1 LKPLADLDPVVVTFW
16 YRAPELLLG
25 ARHYTKAID
34 IWAIGILYS
43 TWKFKLFLPRMYF
56 RRTSDIRA
64 DLPLSPRR
72 HQNVESIS
80 SRSARKDLSSD
91 GLAIR
96 LGRYKKDA
104 RTYDVSKRVDFSGKS
119 LAGYMDKH
127 RLRQD
132 SCAFKLLKKYIL
144 VNKLELKI
152 SSLLIMDPK
161 QRMGSA
167 AAMEDDYFREKGE
180 IPLGKSIPYLLVN
193 KINQKRTLSETGRLF
208 IQNASFWP
216 TRSEKRIKQKLK
228 HNLEK
233 EKNLRRRGYE
243 SISSRQTRKDKAR

>member
-1 LKPLADLDPVVVTFW
+1 LVFYIQLESSNFFCQGCIFA
-16 YRAPELLLG
+16 ELLTSEPIFHC
-25 ARHYTKAID
+25 RQED
-34 IWAIGILYS
+34 IKTSNPYHHDQLEKIFQVMG
-43 TWKFKLFLPRMYF
+43 LP
-56 RRTSDIRA
+56 SDWDDIKKM
-64 DLPLSPRR
+64 PE
-72 HQNVESIS
+72 HMTFQ
-80 SRSARKDLSSD
+80 KDF
-91 GLAIR
+91 
-96 LGRYKKDA
+96 
-104 RTYDVSKRVDFSGKS
+104 KRVDFSGKS

-208 IQNASFWP
+208 IQNASF
-216 TRSEKRIKQKLK
+216 
-228 HNLEK
+228 
-233 EKNLRRRGYE
+233 
-243 SISSRQTRKDKAR
+243 